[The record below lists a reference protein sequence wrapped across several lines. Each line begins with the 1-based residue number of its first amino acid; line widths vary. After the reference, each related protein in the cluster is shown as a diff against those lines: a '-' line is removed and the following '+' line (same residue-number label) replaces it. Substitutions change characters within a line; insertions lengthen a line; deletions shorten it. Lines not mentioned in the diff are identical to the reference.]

1 MNKLS
6 IRSAFAVLLTALSVS
21 VVADA
26 KFVRKG
32 ESNVT
37 FRATGPAGMKFDGR
51 THELSVSEDGGSV
64 VVAVPLSGLSTGIA
78 LRDKHMKE
86 KYLEVP
92 KYPKAEL
99 RVARSSLKIP
109 ADGAETTGD
118 SSGRVD
124 LHGKNKVLPFHYVA
138 KREGDLVK
146 VVGSLRLNMKEFDVE
161 VPSYLGVTVKP
172 EVDITVRF
180 ETKDE

>member
-1 MNKLS
+1 MNRHS
-6 IRSAFAVLLTALSVS
+6 IRIAFSVLLTAVS
-21 VVADA
+21 IAAVADA
-26 KFVRKG
+26 KFARKG
-32 ESNVT
+32 GSNVS

-51 THELSVSEDGGSV
+51 TNELAVSEDGGAV

-92 KYPKAEL
+92 AYPKAEL
-99 RVARSSLKIP
+99 RVPRASLKVP
-109 ADGAETTGD
+109 ADGAESAGD
-118 SSGRVD
+118 ATGRVD
-124 LHGKNKVLPFHYVA
+124 LHGKSKTLPFHYVA
-138 KREGDLVK
+138 KREGDQIK
-146 VVGSLRLNMKEFDVE
+146 VSGSMRLNMKEFGIE